1 MRTTHVAVSNGIT
14 VVRVNAAQLRR
25 FGRRTTRTYEQD
37 VDKALAYVRKDQRR
51 AA

>member
-1 MRTTHVAVSNGIT
+1 MRKNHVAVSDGIT
-14 VVRVNAAQLRR
+14 VIRINANQLRR

-37 VDKALAYVRKDQRR
+37 VDKALNFIRKDQRR